1 MASLKNLFKT
11 QLFIFSIILP
21 GIFAFTL
28 WNTWSISNDYVVR
41 FSGSGAE
48 GTFRGL
54 HGTIVFDPSAPE
66 QAKFDVSV
74 DATTI
79 DTGNKTKDKHAR
91 GDNWFDVEKY
101 PEIKFRSSRIT
112 KADEQYQMTGIL
124 TLHGTEKEI
133 IFPFTFTESGSSGVF
148 EGSFTV
154 DREEFGIEGPFIGF
168 LVGDDF
174 EVSLKVPVQSP

>member
-1 MASLKNLFKT
+1 MKK
-11 QLFIFSIILP
+11 QLFFLLLILP
-21 GIFAFTL
+21 TAFAFPI
-28 WNTWSISNDYVVR
+28 WNTWSISDDYEVR

-54 HGTIVFDPSAPE
+54 TGTVVFNPDQLG
-66 QAKFDVSV
+66 QAQFDVSV

-91 GDNWFDVEKY
+91 GKDWFDVEQY
-101 PEIKFRSSRIT
+101 PEIKFRSSQIT
-112 KADEQYQMTGIL
+112 KVGEQYQMTGTL

-133 IFPFTFTESGSSGVF
+133 TFPFTFTENGSSGLF

-154 DREEFGIEGPFIGF
+154 DREEYGIEGPFISF
-168 LVGDDF
+168 MVGDDF
-174 EVSLKVPVQSP
+174 EVSLKVPVQSSSAK